1 MPKTWI
7 CGSRTKHGKRSELQ
21 VDLRAAGRKRL
32 HQRSNGDFHG
42 RPVDHCRGGQ
52 RLWALQN
59 EKFGFFPNS
68 GTFALCCNLS
78 NYIYIHAISYIIQ
91 FYIYI
96 YILYTCSITRTHA
109 HTHIYI
115 YIYMLVRHCSEFA
128 HCSFFVAAA
137 AIAAVGVVCVLG
149 GIAAAVIK
157 RRGL

>member
-59 EKFGFFPNS
+59 ENFGFFPNS

-115 YIYMLVRHCSEFA
+115 YICW
-128 HCSFFVAAA
+128 FV
-137 AIAAVGVVCVLG
+137 IAVSLL
-149 GIAAAVIK
+149 IA
-157 RRGL
+157 RSLLLPLL